1 MVHLDGA
8 PMSALG
14 QMHLAPLFL
23 VVALVAG
30 AAAAAA
36 AVLLFVPSELRE
48 PVLRGYRA
56 TRRRDALA
64 ASALLRAGWPLIR
77 LCTYYA
83 QLVSAKN
90 WKEKKSLQLR
100 NAGEPAGL
108 NADEFL
114 GVCIASTI
122 AGVAVATLFSKA
134 LGIGFGIVI
143 MGAFLGVML
152 PNLWLQEKATVRLS
166 SINRGLPQAL
176 DLIVLSMGAGL
187 DFIGAVRH
195 VVEKW
200 SDKRDPLCEELSR
213 FLHELSLGKTRKE
226 ALEDLAY
233 RAPTELVKAFVANAI
248 QAEKRGTPLVEI
260 LRIQADVARTKRFQT
275 AEKIA
280 GRAGVVILMPL
291 MFIFASTVLI
301 MFGSLIVKGFRGQL
315 F

>member
-1 MVHLDGA
+1 MQLSNIWL
-8 PMSALG
+8 MLALG
-14 QMHLAPLFL
+14 S
-23 VVALVAG
+23 G
-30 AAAAAA
+30 AALAMAMI
-36 AVLLFVPSELRE
+36 LLFIPNPEEIRD

-56 TRRRDALA
+56 TRRREALDE
-64 ASALLRAGWPLIR
+64 SGLLKVTWPFIR

-83 QLVSAKN
+83 QLVPARE
-90 WKEKKSLQLR
+90 WKERKSVVLR
-100 NAGEPAGL
+100 NAGEPWGL
-108 NADEFL
+108 SPDEFL
-114 GVCIASTI
+114 GLLIA
-122 AGVAVATLFSKA
+122 ATVGATVLAALFA
-134 LGIGFGIVI
+134 NATGMGLGMVIV
-143 MGAFLGVML
+143 GAFIGWLL
-152 PNLWLQEKATVRLS
+152 PGLWLNERAQTRLQ

-213 FLHELSLGKTRKE
+213 FLHELGLGKTRKE

-233 RAPTELVKAFVANAI
+233 RAPTELVKAFVTNAI
-248 QAEKRGTPLVEI
+248 QAEKRGTPLVDV
-260 LRIQADVARTKRFQT
+260 LRIQAEVARTKRFQT

-291 MFIFASTVLI
+291 MFIFAATVLV

>member
-1 MVHLDGA
+1 
-8 PMSALG
+8 
-14 QMHLAPLFL
+14 
-23 VVALVAG
+23 
-30 AAAAAA
+30 
-36 AVLLFVPSELRE
+36 LR
-48 PVLRGYRA
+48 L
-56 TRRRDALA
+56 
-64 ASALLRAGWPLIR
+64 SWPLIR
-77 LCTYYA
+77 LCTHYA
-83 QLVSAKN
+83 TLVKAPEG
-90 WKEKKSLQLR
+90 KEKKSLQLR
-100 NAGEPAGL
+100 NAGEPIGL
-108 NADEFL
+108 SPDEFL
-114 GVCIASTI
+114 GLNIAATVGGI
-122 AGVAVATLFSKA
+122 AVSLVVSWLMGM
-134 LGIGFGIVI
+134 GFGVVI
-143 MGAFLGVML
+143 IGAFLGMMM
-152 PNLWLQEKATVRLS
+152 PNLWLSEKAQTRLS
-166 SINRGLPQAL
+166 AINRGLPQAL

-200 SDKRDPLCEELSR
+200 SDKKDPLCEELSR

-233 RAPTELVKAFVANAI
+233 RAPTELVKAFVTNAI

-291 MFIFASTVLI
+291 MFIFAATVLV

>member
-1 MVHLDGA
+1 
-8 PMSALG
+8 MSAISWSPIYLG
-14 QMHLAPLFL
+14 
-23 VVALVAG
+23 VALV

-36 AVLLFVPSELRE
+36 AASVLLFIPSDMRD

-64 ASALLRAGWPLIR
+64 QSALLRMSWPFIR

-83 QLVSAKN
+83 QLVGAKE

-100 NAGEPAGL
+100 NAGEPLGL
-108 NADEFL
+108 SPDEFL
-114 GVCIASTI
+114 GLNIATTV
-122 AGVAVATLFSKA
+122 AGVGFS
-134 LGIGFGIVI
+134 LLISWLMGIGFGVVI
-143 MGAFLGVML
+143 MGAFLGMMM
-152 PNLWLQEKATVRLS
+152 PNLWLSEKATIRLA

-176 DLIVLSMGAGL
+176 DLVVLSMGAGL

-233 RAPTELVKAFVANAI
+233 RAPTELVKAFVTNAI

-291 MFIFASTVLI
+291 MFIFAATVLV

>member
-1 MVHLDGA
+1 
-8 PMSALG
+8 MS
-14 QMHLAPLFL
+14 QVYL
-23 VVALVAG
+23 VIALVAAPL
-30 AAAAAA
+30 AAAT
-36 AVLLFVPSELRE
+36 AVLLVIPTDLRD

-56 TRRRDALA
+56 TRRREALE
-64 ASALLRAGWPLIR
+64 ASLLLRASWPFIR

-83 QLVSAKN
+83 ELVPARR
-90 WKEKKSLQLR
+90 WKERKALQLR
-100 NAGEPAGL
+100 HAGEPAGL

-114 GVCIASTI
+114 GLDIA
-122 AGVAVATLFSKA
+122 ATLAATACGWLAAA
-134 LGIGFGIVI
+134 LLGLGFGVVIV
-143 MGAFLGVML
+143 GAFLGVML
-152 PNLWLQEKATVRLS
+152 PNLWLQEKAQTRLVA
-166 SINRGLPQAL
+166 INRGLPQAL
-176 DLIVLSMGAGL
+176 DLVVLSMSAGL

-200 SDKRDPLCEELSR
+200 SDQRDPLCEELSR

-233 RAPTELVKAFVANAI
+233 RAPTELVKAFVTNAV

-275 AEKIA
+275 AEKVA

-291 MFIFASTVLI
+291 MFIFTATVLV

>member
-1 MVHLDGA
+1 MHFHMA
-8 PMSALG
+8 PIYRI
-14 QMHLAPLFL
+14 
-23 VVALVAG
+23 VALVAAG
-30 AAAAAA
+30 MAAAAS
-36 AVLLFVPSELRE
+36 VLLFIPADLRD

-56 TRRRDALA
+56 TRRRDALQ
-64 ASALLRAGWPLIR
+64 ASALLRLSWPLIR

-83 QLVSAKN
+83 QLVPAKE
-90 WKEKKSLQLR
+90 WKEKKSEQLR
-100 NAGEPAGL
+100 NAGEPMGL
-108 NADEFL
+108 SPDEFL
-114 GVCIASTI
+114 GLQIAGTI
-122 AGVAVATLFSKA
+122 AGVGLAAFAAWA
-134 LGIGFGIVI
+134 LGMGFGIVI
-143 MGAFLGVML
+143 IGAFLGIML
-152 PNLWLQEKATVRLS
+152 PNMWLGEKAQVRLA

-176 DLIVLSMGAGL
+176 DLVVLSMGAGL

-200 SDKRDPLCEELSR
+200 SNKSDPLCEELSR

-233 RAPTELVKAFVANAI
+233 RAPTELVKAFVNNAV

-291 MFIFASTVLI
+291 MFIFAATVLI

>member
-1 MVHLDGA
+1 MN
-8 PMSALG
+8 
-14 QMHLAPLFL
+14 LAPVYLGI
-23 VVALVAG
+23 ALV

-36 AVLLFVPSELRE
+36 AASVLLFLPSELRD

-56 TRRRDALA
+56 TRRQQALEG
-64 ASALLRAGWPLIR
+64 SALLRLCWPFIR
-77 LCTYYA
+77 LCTHYA
-83 QLVSAKN
+83 QLVKAPE
-90 WKEKKSLQLR
+90 WKEQKSLLLR
-100 NAGEPAGL
+100 NAGEPLGL
-108 NADEFL
+108 SPDEFL
-114 GVCIASTI
+114 GLQIAAALGSLI
-122 AGVAVATLFSKA
+122 AGLTISWL
-134 LGIGFGIVI
+134 LGIGFGVVIVFV
-143 MGAFLGVML
+143 FLGLML
-152 PNLWLQEKATVRLS
+152 PNVWLSEKAATRLQ

-176 DLIVLSMGAGL
+176 DLVVLSMGAGL

-233 RAPTELVKAFVANAI
+233 RAPTELVKAFVTNAV

-260 LRIQADVARTKRFQT
+260 LRIQAEVARTKRFQT

-280 GRAGVVILMPL
+280 GRAGVMMLMPL
-291 MFIFASTVLI
+291 MFIFAATVLV

>member
-1 MVHLDGA
+1 
-8 PMSALG
+8 MSMQWSNLY
-14 QMHLAPLFL
+14 L
-23 VVALVAG
+23 VLALVSG
-30 AAAAAA
+30 AALAMAM
-36 AVLLFVPSELRE
+36 VLLFVPGPDQIRD

-64 ASALLRAGWPLIR
+64 ESGLLKLAWPIIR
-77 LCTYYA
+77 LCTFYA
-83 QLVSAKN
+83 MLIPAKE
-90 WKEKKSLQLR
+90 WKEKTSLKLR
-100 NAGEPAGL
+100 NAGEPWGL
-108 NADEFL
+108 NPDEFMGL
-114 GVCIASTI
+114 IMTST
-122 AGVAVATLFSKA
+122 A
-134 LGIGFGIVI
+134 LSTGFGALFAMLTDMGMGMLIVA
-143 MGAFLGVML
+143 GFLGALL
-152 PNLWLQEKATVRLS
+152 PSMWLNERAQTRLQ

-176 DLIVLSMGAGL
+176 DLVVLSMGAGL

-233 RAPTELVKAFVANAI
+233 RSPTELVKAFVTNAV

-291 MFIFASTVLI
+291 MFIFAATVLV

>member
-1 MVHLDGA
+1 MSHL
-8 PMSALG
+8 SNIWLV
-14 QMHLAPLFL
+14 LAI
-23 VVALVAG
+23 VAGG
-30 AAAAAA
+30 AAAAST
-36 AVLLFVPSELRE
+36 VLLFIPSELRD

-56 TRRRDALA
+56 TRRREALDG
-64 ASALLRAGWPLIR
+64 STLLKLAWPAIQ

-83 QLVSAKN
+83 QAIHAPQ
-90 WKEKKSLQLR
+90 WKEKTSLKLR
-100 NAGEPAGL
+100 NAGEPWGL
-108 NADEFL
+108 SAEEFL
-114 GVCIASTI
+114 GLTIFST
-122 AGVAVATLFSKA
+122 AT
-134 LGIGFGIVI
+134 G
-143 MGAFLGVML
+143 FLGSFFFAWATASGYGLTILGLGLGLML
-152 PNLWLQEKATVRLS
+152 PGLWLSEKAQVRLQ

-200 SDKRDPLCEELSR
+200 SDKKDPLCEELSR

-233 RAPTELVKAFVANAI
+233 RAPTELVKTFVTNAI
-248 QAEKRGTPLVEI
+248 QAEKRGTPLMEV
-260 LRIQADVARTKRFQT
+260 LKIQAEVARTKRFQT

-291 MFIFASTVLI
+291 MFIFAATVLV

>member
-1 MVHLDGA
+1 
-8 PMSALG
+8 MSAIANINWSPIYLG
-14 QMHLAPLFL
+14 
-23 VVALVAG
+23 VALV

-36 AVLLFVPSELRE
+36 AASVLLFIPSDIRD

-64 ASALLRAGWPLIR
+64 ASALLRMFWPLVR
-77 LCTYYA
+77 LCTHYA
-83 QLVSAKN
+83 TLVSAKE

-100 NAGEPAGL
+100 NAGQPNGL
-108 NADEFL
+108 SPDDFL
-114 GVCIASTI
+114 GFNIATTI
-122 AGVAVATLFSKA
+122 AGVSISVIASYL
-134 LGIGFGIVI
+134 LGMGFGVVI
-143 MGAFLGVML
+143 IGAFLGMML
-152 PNLWLQEKATVRLS
+152 PNLWLSEKATTRLS

-233 RAPTELVKAFVANAI
+233 RAPTELVKAFVTNAI

-291 MFIFASTVLI
+291 MFIFAATVLV

>member
-1 MVHLDGA
+1 
-8 PMSALG
+8 MSNVW
-14 QMHLAPLFL
+14 LAI
-23 VVALVAG
+23 ALVSG
-30 AAAAAA
+30 ASLALA
-36 AVLLFVPSELRE
+36 AVLLFIPDPDQIRD

-56 TRRRDALA
+56 TRRREALDAGGMLK
-64 ASALLRAGWPLIR
+64 LIWPLVR

-83 QLVSAKN
+83 QLVPAKE
-90 WKEKKSLQLR
+90 WKDKTSLKLR
-100 NAGEPAGL
+100 NAGEPWGL
-108 NADEFL
+108 SPDEFL
-114 GVCIASTI
+114 GLSIVSTI
-122 AGVAVATLFSKA
+122 LSMGVALLFDQ
-134 LGIGFGIVI
+134 LTQIGAGLLII
-143 MGAFLGVML
+143 AGFLGAML
-152 PNLWLQEKATVRLS
+152 PSMWLNERAAVRLQ

-200 SDKRDPLCEELSR
+200 SDKRDALCEELSR
-213 FLHELSLGKTRKE
+213 FLHDLSLGKTRKE

-233 RAPTELVKAFVANAI
+233 RAPTELVKAFVTNAI

-275 AEKIA
+275 AEKVA

-291 MFIFASTVLI
+291 MFIFAATVLV
-301 MFGSLIVKGFRGQL
+301 MFGSLIVRGFRGQL

>member
-1 MVHLDGA
+1 
-8 PMSALG
+8 MSAFANINWSPVYLG
-14 QMHLAPLFL
+14 
-23 VVALVAG
+23 VALVAG

-36 AVLLFVPSELRE
+36 SVLLFIPSDIRD

-56 TRRRDALA
+56 TRRRDALEK
-64 ASALLRAGWPLIR
+64 SALLRLFWPLVR

-83 QLVSAKN
+83 QLVNAKD

-100 NAGEPAGL
+100 NAGEPMGL
-108 NADEFL
+108 SPDDFL
-114 GVCIASTI
+114 GFNIAT
-122 AGVAVATLFSKA
+122 TLT
-134 LGIGFGIVI
+134 GIGLGVLVSWLMGMGFGVVIVF
-143 MGAFLGVML
+143 AFLGLMM
-152 PNLWLQEKATVRLS
+152 PSMWLAEKAQTRLA

-176 DLIVLSMGAGL
+176 DLVVLSMGAGL

-233 RAPTELVKAFVANAI
+233 RAPTELVKAFVTNAI

-291 MFIFASTVLI
+291 MFIFAATVLV

>member
-1 MVHLDGA
+1 MHMA
-8 PMSALG
+8 PIYLG
-14 QMHLAPLFL
+14 
-23 VVALVAG
+23 VALV

-36 AVLLFVPSELRE
+36 AASVLLFIPSDLRD

-56 TRRRDALA
+56 TRRREALE
-64 ASALLRAGWPLIR
+64 SSVLLRIAWPLIR

-83 QLVSAKN
+83 QLVPAKE
-90 WKEKKSLQLR
+90 WKEKKSVQLR

-108 NADEFL
+108 SPDELL
-114 GVCIASTI
+114 GLCIASTL
-122 AGVAVATLFSKA
+122 GGTGLAVLFSTA
-134 LGIGFGIVI
+134 LGMGFGFVIIGF
-143 MGAFLGVML
+143 FLGMML
-152 PNLWLQEKATVRLS
+152 PSLWLSEKAQSRLQ

-176 DLIVLSMGAGL
+176 DLVVLSMGAGL

-200 SDKRDPLCEELSR
+200 SDKKDPLCEELSR

-233 RAPTELVKAFVANAI
+233 RAPTELVKAFVTNAI

-260 LRIQADVARTKRFQT
+260 LRIQADVARTRRFQT

-291 MFIFASTVLI
+291 MFIFAATVLI

>member
-1 MVHLDGA
+1 
-8 PMSALG
+8 MSM
-14 QMHLAPLFL
+14 QWSNLFL
-23 VVALVAG
+23 LLALLS
-30 AAAAAA
+30 AAALAMAM
-36 AVLLFVPSELRE
+36 VLLFIPGPGQIHD

-64 ASALLRAGWPLIR
+64 SSALLKLTWPVIR
-77 LCTYYA
+77 LCTFYA
-83 QLVSAKN
+83 MLIPAKD
-90 WKEKKSLQLR
+90 WKEKTSVKLR
-100 NAGEPAGL
+100 NAGEPWGL
-108 NADEFL
+108 NPDEFL
-114 GVCIASTI
+114 GLIFTATI
-122 AGVAVATLFSKA
+122 LSLAVGALFA
-134 LGIGFGIVI
+134 QLTEMGLGMVIVS
-143 MGAFLGVML
+143 GFLGAVL
-152 PNLWLQEKATVRLS
+152 PTLWLNERAQTRLQ

-176 DLIVLSMGAGL
+176 DLVVLSMGAGL

-233 RAPTELVKAFVANAI
+233 RSPTELVKAFVTNAI

-291 MFIFASTVLI
+291 MFIFAATVLV

>member
-1 MVHLDGA
+1 
-8 PMSALG
+8 
-14 QMHLAPLFL
+14 
-23 VVALVAG
+23 
-30 AAAAAA
+30 
-36 AVLLFVPSELRE
+36 
-48 PVLRGYRA
+48 VLRGYRA
-56 TRRRDALA
+56 TRRRDALDS
-64 ASALLRAGWPLIR
+64 SALLKLTWPVIR
-77 LCTYYA
+77 LCTFYA
-83 QLVSAKN
+83 ALIPAKE
-90 WKEKKSLQLR
+90 WKEKTSVRLR
-100 NAGEPAGL
+100 NAGEPWGL
-108 NADEFL
+108 SPDEFL
-114 GVCIASTI
+114 GLILASALLSTVV
-122 AGVAVATLFSKA
+122 GGLFA
-134 LGIGFGIVI
+134 QLTDMGPGMAIV
-143 MGAFLGVML
+143 GGFLGAVL
-152 PNLWLQEKATVRLS
+152 PSLWLNERAQTRLQ

-176 DLIVLSMGAGL
+176 DLVVLSMGAGL
-187 DFIGAVRH
+187 DFIGALRH

-260 LRIQADVARTKRFQT
+260 LRIQADVARTRRFQT

-291 MFIFASTVLI
+291 MFIFAATVLV

>member
-1 MVHLDGA
+1 MISEAHIWLLIGIVA
-8 PMSALG
+8 TAAFMAS
-14 QMHLAPLFL
+14 L
-23 VVALVAG
+23 VI
-30 AAAAAA
+30 
-36 AVLLFVPSELRE
+36 LFVPSELRD
-48 PVLRGYRA
+48 PMLRGYRA
-56 TRRRDALA
+56 TRRREAIDG
-64 ASALLRAGWPLIR
+64 SALLKIFWPVIK

-83 QLVSAKN
+83 QIIPAKE
-90 WKEKKSLQLR
+90 WKEKTSLKLR
-100 NAGEPAGL
+100 NAGEPWGL
-108 NADEFL
+108 SPDEFMGL
-114 GVCIASTI
+114 IIAS
-122 AGVAVATLFSKA
+122 VASATLAAFLFA
-134 LGIGFGIVI
+134 AGTGMGYGVVIVA
-143 MGAFLGVML
+143 AFLGAML
-152 PNLWLQEKATVRLS
+152 PGIWLSDKATMRLQ

-187 DFIGAVRH
+187 DFIGAVKH

-233 RAPTELVKAFVANAI
+233 RAPTELVKAFVTNAI
-248 QAEKRGTPLVEI
+248 QAEKRGTPLVEV
-260 LRIQADVARTKRFQT
+260 LKIQAEVARTKRFQT

-291 MFIFASTVLI
+291 MFIFAATVLV

>member
-1 MVHLDGA
+1 MNMQLSNVWLLT
-8 PMSALG
+8 ALIS
-14 QMHLAPLFL
+14 
-23 VVALVAG
+23 
-30 AAAAAA
+30 AAAFAMAM
-36 AVLLFVPSELRE
+36 VLLFVPGPEE
-48 PVLRGYRA
+48 IKDPVLRGYRA

-64 ASALLRAGWPLIR
+64 TSGLLKLTWPFIR
-77 LCTYYA
+77 LCTFYA
-83 QLVSAKN
+83 ALIPAKE
-90 WKEKKSLQLR
+90 WKDKTSVKLR
-100 NAGEPAGL
+100 NAGEPWGL
-108 NADEFL
+108 NPDEFL
-114 GVCIASTI
+114 GLIMTSTVGSTI
-122 AGVAVATLFSKA
+122 VGFLFAQLTEMGLGLVIVAG
-134 LGIGFGIVI
+134 
-143 MGAFLGVML
+143 FLGAML
-152 PNLWLQEKATVRLS
+152 PTLWLNERAQTRLQ

-176 DLIVLSMGAGL
+176 DLVVLSMGAGL

-233 RAPTELVKAFVANAI
+233 RAPTELVKAFVTNAI

-291 MFIFASTVLI
+291 MFIFAATVLV

>member
-1 MVHLDGA
+1 MTALHL
-8 PMSALG
+8 PLTSIYLG
-14 QMHLAPLFL
+14 
-23 VVALVAG
+23 VALVAAG
-30 AAAAAA
+30 LAAASM
-36 AVLLFVPSELRE
+36 VILFIPSDLRD

-56 TRRRDALA
+56 TRRREALQ
-64 ASALLRAGWPLIR
+64 ASVLLRLGWPLIR

-83 QLVSAKN
+83 QLVSAKE

-114 GVCIASTI
+114 GLCIAST
-122 AGVAVATLFSKA
+122 VSAVGLSFLFATAMSL
-134 LGIGFGIVI
+134 GFGFVIV
-143 MGAFLGVML
+143 GAFLGLML
-152 PNLWLQEKATVRLS
+152 PNLWLSDKAQARLG

-213 FLHELSLGKTRKE
+213 FLHELTLGKTRRE

-233 RAPTELVKAFVANAI
+233 RAPTDLVKAFVTNAI

-280 GRAGVVILMPL
+280 GRAGVVILAPL
-291 MFIFASTVLI
+291 MFIFAATVLV

>member
-1 MVHLDGA
+1 MRL
-8 PMSALG
+8 PTLY
-14 QMHLAPLFL
+14 L
-23 VVALVAG
+23 VIALVAG

-36 AVLLFVPSELRE
+36 AVLLFLPSQLRD
-48 PVLRGYRA
+48 PPLRGYRA
-56 TRRRDALA
+56 TRRAQAFAD
-64 ASALLRAGWPLIR
+64 SLLFRLGWPLVR

-83 QLVSAKN
+83 QLIPAKE
-90 WKEKKSLQLR
+90 WKEKRSLTLR
-100 NAGEPAGL
+100 NAGEPLGL
-108 NADEFL
+108 SPDELL
-114 GVCIASTI
+114 GLIIASTI
-122 AGVAVATLFSKA
+122 ACATVGALFAWA
-134 LGIGFGIVI
+134 LSLGFGFVIV
-143 MGAFLGVML
+143 GAFLGMML
-152 PNLWLQEKATVRLS
+152 PGLWLQEKAQTRLT

-176 DLIVLSMGAGL
+176 DLVVLSMGAGL

-200 SDKRDPLCEELSR
+200 SDKSDPLCEELSR

-233 RAPTELVKAFVANAI
+233 RAPTELVKAFVTNAI

-280 GRAGVVILMPL
+280 GRAGVVILAPL
-291 MFIFASTVLI
+291 MFIFAATVLV

>member
-1 MVHLDGA
+1 
-8 PMSALG
+8 MSVFGSISWSPIYLG
-14 QMHLAPLFL
+14 
-23 VVALVAG
+23 VALV

-36 AVLLFVPSELRE
+36 AASVLLFIPSDMRD

-64 ASALLRAGWPLIR
+64 SSALLRMSWPLIR

-83 QLVSAKN
+83 QLVGAKE

-100 NAGEPAGL
+100 NAGDPLGL
-108 NADEFL
+108 APDEFL
-114 GVCIASTI
+114 GLNIASTI
-122 AGVAVATLFSKA
+122 GGVSIAVLIAWLM
-134 LGIGFGIVI
+134 GMGFGIVI
-143 MGAFLGVML
+143 IGAFLGMMM
-152 PNLWLQEKATVRLS
+152 PNMWLSEKATVRLA

-176 DLIVLSMGAGL
+176 DLVVLSMGAGL

-233 RAPTELVKAFVANAI
+233 RAPTELVKAFVTNAI

-291 MFIFASTVLI
+291 MFIFAATVLV

>member
-1 MVHLDGA
+1 
-8 PMSALG
+8 MSALH
-14 QMHLAPLFL
+14 MAPIYLG
-23 VVALVAG
+23 VALV

-36 AVLLFVPSELRE
+36 AASVLLFIPSDLRD

-64 ASALLRAGWPLIR
+64 ASALLRLTWPLIR
-77 LCTYYA
+77 LCTFYA
-83 QLVSAKN
+83 QLVDAKD

-100 NAGEPAGL
+100 NAGEPIGL
-108 NADEFL
+108 SPDEFL
-114 GVCIASTI
+114 GLLIASTI
-122 AGVAVATLFSKA
+122 GGVSLAVVVSWL
-134 LGIGFGIVI
+134 LGMGFGVVI
-143 MGAFLGVML
+143 IGAFLGMML
-152 PNLWLQEKATVRLS
+152 PNLWLSEKATTRLS

-176 DLIVLSMGAGL
+176 DLVVLSMGAGL

-200 SDKRDPLCEELSR
+200 SDKHDPLCEELSR

-233 RAPTELVKAFVANAI
+233 RAPTELVKAFVTNAI

-275 AEKIA
+275 AEKVA

-291 MFIFASTVLI
+291 MFIFAATVLI

>member
-1 MVHLDGA
+1 MH
-8 PMSALG
+8 MSAIYLG
-14 QMHLAPLFL
+14 
-23 VVALVAG
+23 VALV

-36 AVLLFVPSELRE
+36 MASVLLFIPSDLRD

-56 TRRRDALA
+56 TRRRDSLA
-64 ASALLRAGWPLIR
+64 GSALLRLAWPLIR

-83 QLVSAKN
+83 QLVPAKD
-90 WKEKKSLQLR
+90 WKEKKSEQLR

-108 NADEFL
+108 SPDEFMGL
-114 GVCIASTI
+114 LIASSLS
-122 AGVAVATLFSKA
+122 GVGLAMLFTWA
-134 LGIGFGIVI
+134 LGMGFGLVIV
-143 MGAFLGVML
+143 GAFLGITL
-152 PNLWLQEKATVRLS
+152 PNMWLSEKAQTRLA

-176 DLIVLSMGAGL
+176 DLVVLSMGAGL

-200 SDKRDPLCEELSR
+200 SNKRDPLCEELSR

-233 RAPTELVKAFVANAI
+233 RAPTELVKAFVNNAV

-291 MFIFASTVLI
+291 MFIFAATVLI

>member
-1 MVHLDGA
+1 MHMA
-8 PMSALG
+8 PIYLG
-14 QMHLAPLFL
+14 
-23 VVALVAG
+23 VALVAT
-30 AAAAAA
+30 AAAALAS
-36 AVLLFVPSELRE
+36 VLLFIPSDLRD
-48 PVLRGYRA
+48 PMLRGYRA

-64 ASALLRAGWPLIR
+64 ESALLRASWPFVR

-83 QLVSAKN
+83 QLVPAKE
-90 WKEKKSLQLR
+90 WKEKKSLTLR

-108 NADEFL
+108 SPDEFL
-114 GVCIASTI
+114 GLNIATTI
-122 AGVAVATLFSKA
+122 GATAIAWLFVSA
-134 LGIGFGIVI
+134 LNMGFGIVI
-143 MGAFLGVML
+143 VGGFLGMFL
-152 PNLWLQEKATVRLS
+152 PNVWLSEKATVRLQ

-176 DLIVLSMGAGL
+176 DLVVLSMGAGL

-200 SDKRDPLCEELSR
+200 SDKKDPLCEELSR

-233 RAPTELVKAFVANAI
+233 RAPTELVKAFVTNAI

-280 GRAGVVILMPL
+280 GRAGVIILMPL
-291 MFIFASTVLI
+291 MFIFAATVLI